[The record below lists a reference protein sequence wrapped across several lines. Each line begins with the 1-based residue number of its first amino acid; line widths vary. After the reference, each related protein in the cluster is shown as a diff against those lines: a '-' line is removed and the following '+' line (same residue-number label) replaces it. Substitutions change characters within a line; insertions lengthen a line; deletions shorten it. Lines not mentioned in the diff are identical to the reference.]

1 MADLRMETVKVE
13 IPTAEE
19 DVEQTA
25 GDYINMASRDKALN
39 LLTTRHISF
48 DPQSPDAKRVR
59 RKIDMRIMPLIFVI
73 YCLQLMDKNSL
84 SYAAIMGI
92 KEDTN
97 LTSSQYSWLGSLVYR
112 GDRLIFID
120 NGSFGY
126 LGGDIPATFLMQRL
140 PLSKY
145 FSIMCMIWGI
155 IVALHAICH
164 DFASLAAVRF
174 FLGAIE
180 VSTVPVAI
188 LITSAFY
195 TKEEQV
201 TRVAIWY
208 TTSGWAAIF
217 GGFFAWVFYHA
228 NSFRW
233 QGLFILY
240 GAMTFVTGVFLF
252 LFLAASPTEANWL
265 TEEEKVI
272 ALERV
277 RSNKTGTE
285 VWKFNASQL
294 REALLDVRLY
304 LIFLMLISTG
314 MPNGGLTAF
323 GPTIVNNFG
332 YDVPTTQLLNM
343 GSGAAQVVGT
353 ILALFVAKWTNRTI
367 AGVLTLILA
376 CIGASM
382 MLGISSSNNSARYGG
397 YVLVYQFP
405 ICILFIITFMTA
417 GISGSTKKFAFGCSY
432 QLGYAIG
439 NIMGPQTYRANDAPN
454 YYPAKYTMLGFF
466 IVTAILIGIYGTL
479 HHRWN
484 RRNEKQGT
492 ASMPGHSSAIENEEF
507 ADRTD
512 FQLRK
517 FHYPV

>member
-1 MADLRMETVKVE
+1 MKSAKTDILNTEKNVE
-13 IPTAEE
+13 KG
-19 DVEQTA
+19 A
-25 GDYINMASRDKALN
+25 GDSINMTGRDKALN
-39 LLTTRHISF
+39 LLANHHIAF
-48 DPQSPDAKRVR
+48 DPNSPEAKRVL
-59 RKIDMRIMPLIFVI
+59 RKIDMRILPMIFVI

-84 SYAAIMGI
+84 SYAAIMGL
-92 KEDTN
+92 KKDTH
-97 LTSSQYSWLGSLVYR
+97 LTSSQYSWLGSLVY
-112 GDRLIFID
+112 
-120 NGSFGY
+120 FGY

-145 FSIMCMIWGI
+145 FSIMCMIWGA
-155 IVALHAICH
+155 IVALHAVCH
-164 DFASLAAVRF
+164 DFSSLAAVRF

-208 TTSGWAAIF
+208 TTSGWAAVF
-217 GGFFAWVFYHA
+217 GGFLSWVMYHA

-233 QGLFILY
+233 QGVFVLY
-240 GAMTFVTGVFLF
+240 GAVTFVTGVFLF
-252 LFLAASPTEANWL
+252 LFLAASPTEAKWL

-285 VWKFNASQL
+285 VWNFKASQL
-294 REALLDVRLY
+294 RESLLDVRLY
-304 LIFLMLISTG
+304 LIFLMQVSVG
-314 MPNGGLTAF
+314 MPNGGMTAF

-353 ILALFVAKWTNRTI
+353 VLALFVAKWTNRTI
-367 AGVLTLILA
+367 AGVYTLVLA
-376 CIGASM
+376 CIGTAM
-382 MLGISSSNNSARYGG
+382 MLGIPSSNNNGRYGG

-405 ICILFIITFMTA
+405 ICVLFMITFMTA
-417 GISGSTKKFAFGCSY
+417 GISGSTKKFAFGCAY
-432 QLGYAIG
+432 QLGYAVG
-439 NIMGPQTYRANDAPN
+439 NIIGPQTYRAKSAPD
-454 YYPAKYTMLGFF
+454 YYPAKYTMLAFLVF
-466 IVTAILIGIYGTL
+466 TAILISFYGAL

-484 RRNEKQGT
+484 KRNEKRGT
-492 ASMPGHSSAIENEEF
+492 ASVPDGIENEEF

-512 FQLRK
+512 FEQRN
-517 FHYPV
+517 FQYPL